1 MICTQTMYI
10 YIYIQIS
17 IYTVLKLIFVS
28 TQWLEINQ
36 GLLKSCMA
44 TILNN
49 TL

>member
-1 MICTQTMYI
+1 MICTQTMYK
-10 YIYIQIS
+10 YIQIS

-28 TQWLEINQ
+28 IQWLEINQ